1 VGLSIRLQKQKHACE
16 VMVVII
22 KYLRSKTMKALHV
35 SGRCQGFTLLELLS
49 VVAVMA
55 VLTGLSV
62 PAFRALQ
69 ASGGVGKAAVD
80 LAKTLELA
88 RVHAMANGT
97 YVRVVFS
104 EIPESMER
112 SQPATVALVLV
123 SANGSDAGD
132 MADVSEW
139 RTLSSPLVLDNLKIF
154 DSLDARQPDTGADVT
169 PAGRND
175 TGTRLG
181 EFSRQVSGW
190 GGLLRFNAFVQ
201 FSPSG
206 EAGVSA
212 DQPARYIK
220 IALDRPKPGVN
231 DQALARNPFILRLSG
246 TNGSINVLRAEA
258 MNL

>member
-1 VGLSIRLQKQKHACE
+1 MKDVQVACSA
-16 VMVVII
+16 
-22 KYLRSKTMKALHV
+22 K
-35 SGRCQGFTLLELLS
+35 GFTLLELLS
-49 VVAVMA
+49 VVAIMA
-55 VLTGLSV
+55 VMTGLSL
-62 PAFRALQ
+62 PAIRALQ
-69 ASGGVGKAAVD
+69 ASGSVSKAAVD

-104 EIPESMER
+104 ELSEDGSR
-112 SQPATVALVLV
+112 SKPAIVALVLV

-132 MADVSEW
+132 MADSSDW
-139 RTLSSPLVLDNLKIF
+139 RALTRPLVLDNLKMF
-154 DSLDARQPDTGADVT
+154 DSLDARKPNTDSDVT

-175 TGTRLG
+175 TGTRLA
-181 EFSRQVSGW
+181 EFSRPVPGV
-190 GGLLRFNAFVQ
+190 GGALTFHAFVQ

-206 EAGVSA
+206 EAGVST

-220 IALDRPKPGVN
+220 IALDRPKPGN
-231 DQALARNPFILRLSG
+231 TAQALAQNPFILRLSG